1 MENQII
7 RHMNH
12 IFKTIT
18 AALLVAMP
26 MFASAQQKSDPQG
39 SLAYCLPSTVINL
52 EVEALQ
58 EKFYAGPYAK
68 YAEKYLGIKV
78 NQKDETTYQL
88 VQINM
93 TPYVEADQS
102 KRYMLTAGKGA
113 MDATFFKLSAAG
125 LVSFA
130 DAVSDVETK
139 WRFPA
144 RTAGDFSD
152 KGVSSN
158 LTSEATVLY
167 KNDRKESAYN
177 KVSVQQNMI
186 VEKSPEKKAAET
198 AEMILN
204 IRKQRLQIVTGDTD
218 ATYSGEAMAAAIEEL
233 TRLEKEYMTLFTGYS
248 ETQLQKK
255 NFEVIPDASRE
266 SQKYIAF
273 RLSDAAGLLPAD
285 NLSGKPIVLELI
297 PQEIATLEAPAEK
310 DAKKA
315 AVPSVYYRIPSVCT
329 VKLIE
334 GVDVLL
340 QTRIPVYQLGV
351 ISSIPV
357 NVNLK

>member
-12 IFKTIT
+12 IFKTFT
-18 AALLVAMP
+18 AALLMAMP

-52 EVEALQ
+52 EVEAVQ

-88 VQINM
+88 VQVNM

-102 KRYMLTAGKGA
+102 MRYMLTAGKGA

-125 LVSFA
+125 LVSFS

-139 WRFPA
+139 WRFPS
-144 RTAGDFSD
+144 RTAGNFSD

-255 NFEVIPDASRE
+255 NFEVIPDPSRE

-297 PQEIATLEAPAEK
+297 PAEIATLEQPSEK
-310 DAKKA
+310 AAGK

>member
-1 MENQII
+1 
-7 RHMNH
+7 MNH
-12 IFKTIT
+12 IFKTFT
-18 AALLVAMP
+18 AALLMAMP

-52 EVEALQ
+52 EVEAVQ

-88 VQINM
+88 VQVNM

-102 KRYMLTAGKGA
+102 MRYMLTAGKGA

-125 LVSFA
+125 LVSFS

-139 WRFPA
+139 WRFPS
-144 RTAGDFSD
+144 RTAGNFSD

-255 NFEVIPDASRE
+255 NFEVIPDPSRE

-297 PQEIATLEAPAEK
+297 PAEIATLEQPSEK
-310 DAKKA
+310 AAGK

>member
-1 MENQII
+1 
-7 RHMNH
+7 
-12 IFKTIT
+12 
-18 AALLVAMP
+18 MP

-52 EVEALQ
+52 EVEAVQ

-88 VQINM
+88 VQVNM

-102 KRYMLTAGKGA
+102 MRYMLTAGKGA

-125 LVSFA
+125 LVSFS

-139 WRFPA
+139 WRFPS
-144 RTAGDFSD
+144 RTAGNFSD

-255 NFEVIPDASRE
+255 NFEVIPDPSRE

-297 PQEIATLEAPAEK
+297 PAEIATLEQPSEK
-310 DAKKA
+310 AAGK